1 MGKDEHSSFLHGAVS
16 QTHFSKVQKICTAPF
31 IHSRIE
37 HRSRGYMMLDDGAA
51 VRRAVE
57 RAQEAAE
64 LEPTWEV
71 HRTQ

>member
-16 QTHFSKVQKICTAPF
+16 RTHFSKVQKICTAPF

-64 LEPTWEV
+64 P
-71 HRTQ
+71 